1 MKYLKD
7 TAYEIIKKNILDCKY
22 EPGTVLNETLL
33 IKDIGVSR
41 TPVHNALAKLQSENL
56 VTLIPK
62 KGAIVCGIT
71 LKDML
76 EVLDIRLLLE
86 PELVRRYGDM
96 LDKSK
101 LEKFIKRCERVSSL
115 GQKLHLHMEFHS
127 ILYNSCPNRRLRE
140 ILLNLESQNI
150 RNRTYHPNEIRLNKS
165 FSEDITIAKYVLRG
179 DFERAAQAVRT
190 HLEEA
195 RKFAMIKY
203 V

>member
-76 EVLDIRLLLE
+76 
-86 PELVRRYGDM
+86 
-96 LDKSK
+96 DKSK
-101 LEKFIKRCERVSSL
+101 LEKFIKKCERVSSL

-150 RNRTYHPNEIRLNKS
+150 RNRTYHPNEVRLNKS

>member
-1 MKYLKD
+1 M
-7 TAYEIIKKNILDCKY
+7 
-22 EPGTVLNETLL
+22 LNETLL

-115 GQKLHLHMEFHS
+115 EQKLH
-127 ILYNSCPNRRLRE
+127 
-140 ILLNLESQNI
+140 
-150 RNRTYHPNEIRLNKS
+150 
-165 FSEDITIAKYVLRG
+165 G
-179 DFERAAQAVRT
+179 
-190 HLEEA
+190 
-195 RKFAMIKY
+195 
-203 V
+203 